1 MDHLECPENL
11 HDPAN
16 RTDIFSILPTGPN
29 PARGHKGHGPLE
41 EITTE
46 KPELEDSIIT
56 EGPI

>member
-46 KPELEDSIIT
+46 KPDSIIT